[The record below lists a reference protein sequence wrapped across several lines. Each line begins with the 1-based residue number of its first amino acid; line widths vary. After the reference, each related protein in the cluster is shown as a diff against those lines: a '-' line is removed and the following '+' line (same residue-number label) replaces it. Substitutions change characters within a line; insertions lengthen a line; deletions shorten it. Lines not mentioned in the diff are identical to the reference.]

1 MKLTKAFFH
10 GQNHI
15 VTEENGMLTPYR
27 FSQDR
32 LAYYANEDEILG
44 ARANNSSSI
53 SIEFTTSEDLFTLDV
68 AFSNE
73 VRNENSLTV
82 YEDGHLAQIIGF
94 TWDEP
99 KTQIIYRKKNSQKLG
114 KECHY
119 AIYLPTMAT
128 ASVQNLSAED
138 ATPTPQRTK
147 LLLAL
152 GDSITQGVYTQASA
166 HAYPTRLARRFGL
179 EVCNQAVGGYYFNA
193 NAFVKDADPS
203 IITLAYG
210 INDLSRT
217 NSDAVQILKDAE
229 ICIQKIAALYPNIP
243 VFCITPIWRADFM
256 PEQLPA
262 YDALTEGLLALC
274 EQYGLYAING
284 RDTFPHDAG
293 LFTDGYLHPSDD
305 GFAIMERLFAD
316 AFMAA
321 GVV

>member
-1 MKLTKAFFH
+1 MKLTEAFFH

-15 VTEENGMLTPYR
+15 VAEENGMITPYR
-27 FSQDR
+27 FTQDR
-32 LAYYANEDEILG
+32 LAYYADEDDIF
-44 ARANNSSSI
+44 APRANNSSGI
-53 SIEFTTSEDLFTLDV
+53 SIEFTSSADEFTLDV
-68 AFSNE
+68 AFADE
-73 VRNENSLTV
+73 VRCENSLTV

-99 KTQIIYRKKNSQKLG
+99 KTQIIYRKKNSQKEG

-138 ATPTPQRTK
+138 AVPTPQRETQ
-147 LLLAL
+147 LLAL
-152 GDSITQGVYTQASA
+152 GDSITHGVYAQASA
-166 HAYPTRLARRFGL
+166 HAYPTRLARRFGM

-193 NAFVKDADPS
+193 DAFLNDANPS

-217 NSDAVQILKDAE
+217 NSDAVQVLKDAE
-229 ICIQKIAALYPNIP
+229 TCIQKIAALYPDIP
-243 VFCITPIWRADFM
+243 VFCITPIWRADFT

-274 EQYGLYAING
+274 EQYGLYSING
-284 RDTFPHDAG
+284 RDTFPHDAH

-316 AFMAA
+316 AFVAA